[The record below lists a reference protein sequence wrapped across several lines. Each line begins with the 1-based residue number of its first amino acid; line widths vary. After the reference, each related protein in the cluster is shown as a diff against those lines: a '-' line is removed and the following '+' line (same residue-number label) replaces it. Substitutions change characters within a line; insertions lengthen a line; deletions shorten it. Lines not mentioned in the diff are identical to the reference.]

1 MKNKRI
7 IISMGF
13 VIIFSVF
20 AITSNYINFSPGQE
34 ITNNAISFLSNI
46 IKIFPG
52 VFILIGLFEVWVK
65 PKTVEKHLG
74 KDSGIKGYI
83 MAIILASTTI
93 GGLFVSF
100 PVAYSL
106 YQKGAKLSAIFT
118 YISASAVCRVPMT
131 IFEISFIG
139 LKFTLIRFFVSLPLI
154 IISSKLLGN
163 YLEKQNYNLLPG
175 K

>member
-1 MKNKRI
+1 MKSKRI
-7 IISMGF
+7 IISLTF
-13 VIIFSVF
+13 LVIFCVLVLIS
-20 AITSNYINFSPGQE
+20 YQINFLPGQE
-34 ITNNAISFLSNI
+34 IAQNALAFLSNI

-65 PKTVEKHLG
+65 RSTIEKHFG
-74 KDSGIKGYI
+74 KESGIKGYI

-93 GGLFVSF
+93 GGLFVAF
-100 PVAYSL
+100 PIAYSL
-106 YQKGAKLSAIFT
+106 YHKGAKLSAIFT

-131 IFEISFIG
+131 IFEITFLG

-154 IISSKLLGN
+154 IISSKLLGD
-163 YLEKQNYNLLPG
+163 YLEKQNFEIASG